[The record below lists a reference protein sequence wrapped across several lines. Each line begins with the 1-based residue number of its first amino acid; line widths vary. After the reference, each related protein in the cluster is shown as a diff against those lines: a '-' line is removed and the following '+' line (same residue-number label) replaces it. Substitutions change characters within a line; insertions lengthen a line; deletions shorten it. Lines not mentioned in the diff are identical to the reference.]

1 MLAAAIDFVLH
12 MRGWLSP
19 IVSIIWSLMA
29 FGVWIWVLL
38 MWGVTEWSPDTGGI
52 LDLYMYDYAVNGIDV
67 YGDGLF
73 YSRVSTGSVAALLTL
88 VQLSFAARAV
98 DLEKKEKPGLASL
111 KVHKM
116 SMSAQRT
123 GSMDV
128 VMLMK

>member
-1 MLAAAIDFVLH
+1 MATMLAAAIDFVLH

-98 DLEKKEKPGLASL
+98 DLERKERKARVGKLEGA
-111 KVHKM
+111 
-116 SMSAQRT
+116 
-123 GSMDV
+123 
-128 VMLMK
+128 